1 MNIVALVAN
10 VIQLVIILA
19 VFFFRGLDLGALVIF
34 LLFLLMPIPFINFL
48 AIFYAK
54 QPKTAT
60 AVEDSGQSNGMIKR
74 EAMRVNYSDDR
85 CPILTTNGTS
95 YAVRDL
101 SEGGVR
107 ISASSAIPFK
117 SKISGDIQ
125 LISGE
130 QIRFKAI
137 LMRREEGETIFHFA
151 DPVGTAILM
160 KEKKIVAAELSA

>member
-19 VFFFRGLDLGALVIF
+19 IFFIRGLDLGVLVIF
-34 LLFLLMPIPFINFL
+34 MLFLLMPIPFINVL
-48 AIFYAK
+48 VIFYSR
-54 QPKTAT
+54 QPKAT
-60 AVEDSGQSNGMIKR
+60 APIEDERLNNGMIKR
-74 EAMRVNYSDDR
+74 EAVRVNYGEDR

-117 SKISGDIQ
+117 KKISGDIQ
-125 LISGE
+125 LVAG
-130 QIRFKAI
+130 QRIRIKAT
-137 LMRREEGETIFHFA
+137 LMRREEGETIFQFI
-151 DPVGTAILM
+151 DPIGTAILM
-160 KEKKIVAAELSA
+160 EEKKTLAAELVA